1 MENTKQE
8 TYITEKIIN
17 GFLANTIPIYWGS
30 DNISDYF
37 NTERF
42 INISNMD
49 NNTIDIAINKIL
61 FLINNNDEY
70 LNIINKPIFSN
81 NTLSRTIKDISDDI
95 KNLFNK

>member
-1 MENTKQE
+1 
-8 TYITEKIIN
+8 
-17 GFLANTIPIYWGS
+17 
-30 DNISDYF
+30 
-37 NTERF
+37 
-42 INISNMD
+42 MD